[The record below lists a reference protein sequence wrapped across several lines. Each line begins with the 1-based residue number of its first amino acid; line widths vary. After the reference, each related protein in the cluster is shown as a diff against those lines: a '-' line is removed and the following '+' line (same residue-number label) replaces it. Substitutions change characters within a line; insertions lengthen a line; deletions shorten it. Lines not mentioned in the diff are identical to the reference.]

1 MVDRVSNLTN
11 VNLFGFS
18 ISGTVDVDNNLYRG
32 KKWNYQHILFFFTED
47 LVIGAHE
54 SQSVFVLRSIPV
66 ATVNISVTTDV
77 EEVELDTYACT
88 DFNGLPV
95 TWYVA

>member
-32 KKWNYQHILFFFTED
+32 KK
-47 LVIGAHE
+47 
-54 SQSVFVLRSIPV
+54 
-66 ATVNISVTTDV
+66 
-77 EEVELDTYACT
+77 
-88 DFNGLPV
+88 
-95 TWYVA
+95 